1 LSLGVHHQRID
12 VDLGQLRNGLH
23 QPADGHDNLR
33 DRLDVRRQRAAEA
46 GEQLGRAQLAQ
57 CFDDLR
63 GVGIGGKRLHV
74 AERFDPDAA
83 QANKEHG
90 APARV
95 TLGAGNPAGGPVGSR
110 HRQQLN
116 GEFIAALLR
125 DFRQGGPKAIERVRR
140 TQPAAY
146 LKILALLMPR
156 EHKVEHRNPVKD
168 MTDEELEAAIEFI
181 KKMLAAQA
189 ENAKVIDGAAEPTAL
204 AFPTEFEQPQRKRSN
219 RLLEHV
225 DTAIGPTRKPR

>member
-1 LSLGVHHQRID
+1 M
-12 VDLGQLRNGLH
+12 
-23 QPADGHDNLR
+23 
-33 DRLDVRRQRAAEA
+33 LDVPVTEVVLQSPRV
-46 GEQLGRAQLAQ
+46 L
-57 CFDDLR
+57 
-63 GVGIGGKRLHV
+63 
-74 AERFDPDAA
+74 DPVNV
-83 QANKEHG
+83 QAD
-90 APARV
+90 
-95 TLGAGNPAGGPVGSR
+95 PAGGPVGSR

-146 LKILALLMPR
+146 LKILALMVPR

-181 KKMLAAQA
+181 QMMLATQA
-189 ENAKVIDGAAEPTAL
+189 EKAKVIDGTTEATAL
-204 AFPTEFEQPQRKRSN
+204 PAPAEFEQPRRKRRN

-225 DTAIGPTRKPR
+225 DTAAGPCRKPR